1 MTRLGVVAG
10 AGALPGQIISA
21 CRQSGR
27 DFHVLAF
34 EESANPAAIA
44 GAETTWIR
52 MGALGKALTAA
63 RKEGIEEL
71 VFVGKIPRP
80 SVMEL
85 MRDPRSAR
93 FMAKIGMRMLGD
105 DNILSAVI
113 RELENAEGFRVVAPE
128 DLLNDILAM
137 EGCYGALEPDGD
149 CRSDIERGMAVAD
162 AIGSFDIGQAVVI
175 QNGTVLG
182 VEGVEGTDRLMDRCA
197 EFVRPDAPGGVLVKA
212 AKPGQERR
220 IDLPVIG
227 VTTVRCAAR
236 AGLRGVAVAAGSALV
251 AERSAMAAA
260 ADAAGLFVV
269 GVSGRRECPR

>member
-1 MTRLGVVAG
+1 MTRLGIVAG

-27 DFHVLAF
+27 DFRVLAF
-34 EESANPAAIA
+34 EESADPAVIA

-52 MGALGKALTAA
+52 IGALGKALTAA
-63 RKEGIEEL
+63 RIEGIEEL

-80 SVMEL
+80 SLTEL

-93 FMAKIGMRMLGD
+93 FMVKIGRRMLGD

-113 RELENAEGFRVVAPE
+113 RELESAEGFRVVAPE
-128 DLLNDILAM
+128 ELLGDILAV
-137 EGCYGALEPDGD
+137 EGCYGVVEPDGD

-162 AIGSFDIGQAVVI
+162 AVGSFDIGQAVII

-182 VEGVEGTDRLMDRCA
+182 VEGVEGTDRLLDRCA
-197 EFVRPDAPGGVLVKA
+197 EFVRSDTPGGVLVKA
-212 AKPGQERR
+212 AKPDQERR

-236 AGLRGVAVAAGSALV
+236 AGLRGVAVAAGGALV
-251 AERSAMAAA
+251 AERGAMAAA
-260 ADAAGLFVV
+260 ADASGLFVV
-269 GVSGRRECPR
+269 GVPGRCPR

>member
-1 MTRLGVVAG
+1 MTRLGIVAG

-27 DFHVLAF
+27 DFRVLAF
-34 EESANPAAIA
+34 EESADPAVIA

-52 MGALGKALTAA
+52 IGALGKALTAA
-63 RKEGIEEL
+63 RIEGIEEL

-80 SVMEL
+80 SLTEL

-93 FMAKIGMRMLGD
+93 FMVKIGRRMLGD

-113 RELENAEGFRVVAPE
+113 RELESAEGFRVVAPE
-128 DLLNDILAM
+128 ELLGDILAV
-137 EGCYGALEPDGD
+137 EGCYGVVEPDGD

-162 AIGSFDIGQAVVI
+162 AVGSFDIGQAVIV

-182 VEGVEGTDRLMDRCA
+182 VEGVEGTDRLLDRCA
-197 EFVRPDAPGGVLVKA
+197 EFVRSDTPGGVLVKA
-212 AKPGQERR
+212 AKPDQERR

-236 AGLRGVAVAAGSALV
+236 AGLRGVAVAAGGALV
-251 AERSAMAAA
+251 AERGAMAAA
-260 ADAAGLFVV
+260 ADASGLFVV
-269 GVSGRRECPR
+269 GVPGRCPR